1 MNQKNLNILARDIAK
16 REIVGPNVF
25 NSAMRQRNFGKGL
38 PSNLGERA
46 KALSLMPNNTMKK
59 TQYNRM
65 HAAGI
70 PISKRQFNNYITIRY
85 GNPLLPAN
93 NRNIAALSF
102 LRNVVRQL
110 RNNAMVAALMKNSPF
125 KTRNVSQND
134 LNKISRNANRIA
146 AKRKLI

>member
-25 NSAMRQRNFGKGL
+25 NAAMRQRNFGNGL
-38 PSNLGERA
+38 PRNLSNRA
-46 KALSLMPNNTMKK
+46 KALSLMPNNTMKR

-65 HAAGI
+65 RAAGI
-70 PISKRQFNNYITIRY
+70 PISQNMFNRYIEIRY

-110 RNNAMVAALMKNSPF
+110 RNNARVAALMENSPF
-125 KTRNVSQND
+125 KTKNVTAND
-134 LNKISRNANRIA
+134 LTKFARNANRTA
-146 AKRKLI
+146 AKRKL